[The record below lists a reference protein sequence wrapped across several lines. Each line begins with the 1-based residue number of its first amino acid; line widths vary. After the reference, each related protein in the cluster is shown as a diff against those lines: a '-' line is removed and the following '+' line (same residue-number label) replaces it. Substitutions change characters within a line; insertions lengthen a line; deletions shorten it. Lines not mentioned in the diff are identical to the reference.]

1 MMAGGARRA
10 IDASLGRKPVGSVGQ
25 YRQAPAGGDRT
36 APLEMQTQMGHTY
49 SSHLYHIIFSTKQR
63 SPFITEDVRDRMFHY
78 ICGVAANTGGQILC
92 INGTEDHIH
101 LLTRIRLATP
111 VPTFVGK
118 IKANSSRWVSKTF
131 PHLRAFTWQA
141 GYSSFTV
148 SKSGSPGVLD
158 YILKQAEHHRK
169 MTFEEELA
177 KLLRKHE
184 VEFDPENYLD

>member
-1 MMAGGARRA
+1 
-10 IDASLGRKPVGSVGQ
+10 
-25 YRQAPAGGDRT
+25 
-36 APLEMQTQMGHTY
+36 MGHTY
-49 SSHLYHIIFSTKQR
+49 SSHLY
-63 SPFITEDVRDRMFHY
+63 
-78 ICGVAANTGGQILC
+78 
-92 INGTEDHIH
+92 HIH

-131 PHLRAFTWQA
+131 PRLRAFTWQV